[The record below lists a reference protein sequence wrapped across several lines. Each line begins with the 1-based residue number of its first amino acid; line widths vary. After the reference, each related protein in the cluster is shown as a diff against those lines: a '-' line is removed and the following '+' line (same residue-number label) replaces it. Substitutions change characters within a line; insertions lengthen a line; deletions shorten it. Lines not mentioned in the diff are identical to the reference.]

1 MARQKAKSTARTRE
15 QISILGGRHS
25 QPDGLSFTTVHAKGA
40 KGGNIHGNI
49 EVLEL
54 AELG

>member
-54 AELG
+54 AELE